1 MSEELGLSVKKVEK
15 FGKWY
20 LEVIEKAE
28 VMDTR
33 YGIKGFQVFMPL
45 GALAV
50 REIIRMFEEELESNA
65 HKPVIFPT
73 VIPQSSMK
81 KEAEHIKGFS
91 TEVFWITH
99 AGKNKLEEKICLR
112 PTSETAFY
120 PLYSIWIRSH
130 MQLPLKLYQAG
141 SMFRYETK
149 MTKPLFRAR
158 EFIFMETHTAQK
170 SFENAEK
177 QVKEDKKIFEKVVKD
192 KLGISFI
199 SLKKPEWDKFPGAED
214 SYGFESVMPDGKV
227 LHIGTTHNLGEKFS
241 KVFKIKY
248 IDKDKK
254 KKYVNQTCFGPGISR
269 ILGSII
275 AIHGDDKGII
285 FPPVVAPVQ
294 VVIVPI
300 YTKENKTKVIKKCGE
315 VLGKLE
321 EKGFRVHLDDRE
333 KYTPGFKFHEWEL
346 KGVPLRIEIGPKDI
360 ENREISLVRRDFLER
375 VTIDEDKLEEFII
388 ETLDSIGFQLQK
400 RANELMLIQD
410 ANDYKELKKKIKTGG
425 FIRIPFCMKEKC
437 AKKLKNDTT
446 AEVRGTLFGKREKPK
461 GKCAI
466 CGKKAEEMVY
476 VAKAY

>member
-1 MSEELGLSVKKVEK
+1 MSEELGLSVKKSVN

-20 LEVIEKAE
+20 LEVLKKAE
-28 VMDTR
+28 VMDMR

-45 GALAV
+45 GALAI
-50 REIIRMFEEELESNA
+50 REIIKMFEEELESNG
-65 HKPVIFPT
+65 HQPVMFPI

-99 AGKNKLEEKICLR
+99 AGKNQLEEKMCLR

-130 MQLPLKLYQAG
+130 IQLPLKLYQAG

-149 MTKPLFRAR
+149 MTKPLIRTR
-158 EFIFMETHTAQK
+158 EFTFIETHTAQK
-170 SFENAEK
+170 SFQDAEN
-177 QVKEDKKIFEKVVKD
+177 QVKEDKMIFNRILD
-192 KLGISFI
+192 RLGMSVLVF
-199 SLKKPEWDKFPGAED
+199 KRPPWDKFPGAED
-214 SYGFESVMPDGKV
+214 SYAFETVMPDGKIMQV
-227 LHIGTTHNLGEKFS
+227 GTTHNLGKKFA

-248 IDKDKK
+248 MDQDKK

-269 ILGSII
+269 ILGTII
-275 AIHGDDKGII
+275 GIHGDDRGII

-294 VVIVPI
+294 IVIVPI
-300 YTKENKTKVIKKCGE
+300 YRKENKTKVIEKCGE
-315 VLGKLE
+315 ILGKLE

-360 ENREISLVRRDFLER
+360 ENHKISLVRRDFLER
-375 VTIDEDKLEEFII
+375 VTINEDKLEEFII
-388 ETLDSIGFQLQK
+388 ETLDSIGFQLKK
-400 RANELMLIQD
+400 RADELMLIQD
-410 ANDYKELKKKIKTGG
+410 ASDYKDLKKKIKAGG
-425 FIRIPFCMKEKC
+425 FIRILFCMKEKC

-446 AEVRGTLFGKREKPK
+446 VEVRGTLFGKKEKAK

-466 CGKKAEEMVY
+466 CGKKAEKMVY
-476 VAKAY
+476 VAKSY